1 MYHLAQSAMTIGAMK
16 ISRMNEVDKYTDEEE
31 LWQMCDRKNSEEN
44 TV

>member
-1 MYHLAQSAMTIGAMK
+1 MYHLAQSAMTIEAMK
-16 ISRMNEVDKYTDEEE
+16 ISRTNKVDKYTDEEE